1 MEAQQQVA
9 EVFGPE
15 ARRGELA
22 SQIEAAVLTFVCA
35 LAEAGGEGGAEV
47 PRAGAA
53 CAVAAVKIL
62 DERRSAKAASMHAG
76 DRLASELTSLLDLP
90 VAADARGHQPGSAGA
105 LDVAGKTCRLSG
117 AAKRIRFRRL
127 VSLLDSVHDLLSS
140 GRHASQR
147 ELFYTHAALF
157 SKQRQSDGLIKTLC
171 RALGVP
177 RHYLRVVGSAR
188 GLVRGHLRILEPGL
202 AGPGGAGCWVDGMDP
217 LEPRGHSIAPICAH
231 LVSVESSTRTVLIVE
246 KETVFQR
253 LLSEGFLEHHRPC
266 VLITARGFPDLPTR
280 YLLRRIFVDCA
291 SPRVFCLV
299 DYDPSGLVVAAT
311 YAFGPE
317 DAWIQDDLSIP
328 LLVPLV
334 CPGGA
339 AGAGR
344 FGLGEGDTMPLT
356 PRDES
361 LLRGL
366 RKRLLHMQSR
376 VQPELLEPWERFAT
390 QMSKGG
396 IKYEI
401 DSLSG
406 LASLVDCVMEAS
418 GA

>member
-1 MEAQQQVA
+1 MDAEQQVA

-15 ARRGELA
+15 ARRKELA
-22 SQIEAAVLTFVCA
+22 SKIEAAVLTLVGV
-35 LAEAGGEGGAEV
+35 LAEVSDSG
-47 PRAGAA
+47 RAGLRLAGSACTAA
-53 CAVAAVKIL
+53 AGASL
-62 DERRSAKAASMHAG
+62 DERNSTTLASGQHFFHAG
-76 DRLASELTSLLDLP
+76 GRLASDLTSLLGLSA
-90 VAADARGHQPGSAGA
+90 VADATRHRPASAGVLQA
-105 LDVAGKTCRLSG
+105 G

-127 VSLLDSVHDLLSS
+127 TSLLDSVHGLLSS

-157 SKQRQSDGLIKTLC
+157 NKQKQSDDLIKALC
-171 RALGVP
+171 QALGVP
-177 RHYLRVVGSAR
+177 RHYLRIVGSAK
-188 GLVRGHLRILEPGL
+188 GLVRGHLRLLEPAI
-202 AGPGGAGCWVDGMDP
+202 AGQGGAGCWVDGMDP
-217 LEPRGHSIAPICAH
+217 LEPRGHSIVPICAH

-266 VLITARGFPDLPTR
+266 ILITARGFPDLPTR

-299 DYDPSGLVVAAT
+299 DFDPSGFLVAAT

-328 LLVPLV
+328 TLVPLV

-339 AGAGR
+339 AGAVR

-356 PRDES
+356 PRDEA

-366 RKRLLHMQSR
+366 RKRLLHMQSG
-376 VQPELLEPWERFAT
+376 VEPKLLEYWECLVT
-390 QMSKGG
+390 EMSKGG
-396 IKYEI
+396 VKYEI
-401 DSLSG
+401 DSLGG
-406 LASLVDCVMEAS
+406 LASLIECAMAS
-418 GA
+418 GGV